1 MFQSR
6 ILQKLINTVKK
17 HFLRIAMAL
26 MIIHKLLIIPI
37 KKIIVKISTKY
48 KKQRI
53 KLITQI
59 NKVTRSNLKIALVI

>member
-59 NKVTRSNLKIALVI
+59 NKVTRSNLKTALVI

>member
-37 KKIIVKISTKY
+37 KKIIVKISIKY

-53 KLITQI
+53 RLITQI
-59 NKVTRSNLKIALVI
+59 NKVTRSNLKTALVI

>member
-1 MFQSR
+1 
-6 ILQKLINTVKK
+6 
-17 HFLRIAMAL
+17 MAL

-37 KKIIVKISTKY
+37 KKIIVKISIKY

-53 KLITQI
+53 RLITQI